1 DLLPIFAQQLI
12 NGLVLGSIYV
22 LATLGLTLIFGVL
35 GQINFAHADFV
46 TLGAFAAFF
55 VARATG
61 GNYLVAIV
69 AALLVGALLGSIIN
83 GVIFSPL
90 RNADETRPLV
100 ATIGVSVLLE
110 NTALAFL
117 GPVPYAFD

>member
-1 DLLPIFAQQLI
+1 MMLDLIPIFAQQII

-46 TLGAFAAFF
+46 MLGAFAAYF

-61 GNYLVAIV
+61 GNYLLGIV
-69 AALLVGALLGSIIN
+69 AALLVGALLAAS
-83 GVIFSPL
+83 SMP
-90 RNADETRPLV
+90 
-100 ATIGVSVLLE
+100 
-110 NTALAFL
+110 
-117 GPVPYAFD
+117 PYSRRSAA